1 MGTKLNPGEY
11 DCYAAALPDEPM
23 FTLLARDE
31 RAPKLIRRWVR
42 RRGKSDAKA
51 EEALQCAGDMERW
64 RKLHPDV

>member
-1 MGTKLNPGEY
+1 
-11 DCYAAALPDEPM
+11 M

-42 RRGKSDAKA
+42 KRGKSDAKA